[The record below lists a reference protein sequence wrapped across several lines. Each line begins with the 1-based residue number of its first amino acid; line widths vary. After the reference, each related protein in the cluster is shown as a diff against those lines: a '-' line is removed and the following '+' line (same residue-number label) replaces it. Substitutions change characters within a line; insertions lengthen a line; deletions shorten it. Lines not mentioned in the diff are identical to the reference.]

1 MLQVFHLRLS
11 VKQSATDPA
20 GGAEVI
26 SIEEKKKVVVREP
39 SEQEEQLRL
48 EKEEMVVVVGGGGGG
63 GRSEL
68 PKDRGEQEEMA
79 ELEVVMLRQSEGMVV
94 IEVKRETLSQ
104 DKEQWGQQD
113 VVAVTDESRLCLGI
127 SVTSWGKSRR

>member
-48 EKEEMVVVVGGGGGG
+48 EKEEMVVVGRGG

>member
-11 VKQSATDPA
+11 VKQSATYPA

-48 EKEEMVVVVGGGGGG
+48 EEEEMVGE
-63 GRSEL
+63 RSEL
-68 PKDRGEQEEMA
+68 P
-79 ELEVVMLRQSEGMVV
+79 
-94 IEVKRETLSQ
+94 
-104 DKEQWGQQD
+104 
-113 VVAVTDESRLCLGI
+113 
-127 SVTSWGKSRR
+127 

>member
-1 MLQVFHLRLS
+1 MSKRS
-11 VKQSATDPA
+11 SCGEVK
-20 GGAEVI
+20 
-26 SIEEKKKVVVREP
+26 
-39 SEQEEQLRL
+39 L
-48 EKEEMVVVVGGGGGG
+48 
-63 GRSEL
+63 RSEL
-68 PKDRGEQEEMA
+68 PKDRGEQEEMV

-113 VVAVTDESRLCLGI
+113 VVAVTDESSLCLGI

>member
-48 EKEEMVVVVGGGGGG
+48 EKEEMVVVVGGGG

>member
-48 EKEEMVVVVGGGGGG
+48 EKEEMVVVGGG
-63 GRSEL
+63 
-68 PKDRGEQEEMA
+68 
-79 ELEVVMLRQSEGMVV
+79 EVSCLKIEG
-94 IEVKRETLSQ
+94 
-104 DKEQWGQQD
+104 
-113 VVAVTDESRLCLGI
+113 
-127 SVTSWGKSRR
+127 SRRRWRNWRW

>member
-48 EKEEMVVVVGGGGGG
+48 EKEEMVVVGGG
-63 GRSEL
+63 SEL

-104 DKEQWGQQD
+104 DEEQWGQQD
-113 VVAVTDESRLCLGI
+113 VVAVSDESRLCLGI